1 MSGGIPVIISPAL
14 SPVCYSRNFH
24 GNSEPSAAREA
35 ITLACAT
42 HFPEPAVSRSG
53 IILLHGGD
61 GGGTWTRH
69 PPGKKIKDDWS
80 IK

>member
-1 MSGGIPVIISPAL
+1 MSGITILISPAL
-14 SPVCYSRNFH
+14 SPVCYSRNFR

-53 IILLHGGD
+53 NILLHGGD
-61 GGGTWTRH
+61 GGGTWDTAH
-69 PPGKKIKDDWS
+69 PGKKK
-80 IK
+80 